1 MLREECLELQRGQ
14 VWEDKKNKKEV
25 LKIGKGNLVDH

>member
-14 VWEDKKNKKEV
+14 VWKDKKNKKEV
-25 LKIGKGNLVDH
+25 LKIEEDSLVDH